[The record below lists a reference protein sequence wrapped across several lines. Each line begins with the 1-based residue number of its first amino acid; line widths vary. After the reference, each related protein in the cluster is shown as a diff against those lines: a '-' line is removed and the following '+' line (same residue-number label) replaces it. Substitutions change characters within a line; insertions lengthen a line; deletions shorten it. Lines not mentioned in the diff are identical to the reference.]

1 MLDETLDV
9 GAAPYYNERVHGS
22 SVGSGLRTEQGRETH
37 SVKSSASCFR
47 PDHGKELSTKSI
59 TTSDEEAKK
68 PSPTETPAKKRR
80 IAFTLRPRESSSVQ
94 SKKGSTTW
102 RSWLSPTDDTST
114 LDLLRPSYKEGAVE
128 TFFRFFYVVLFLG
141 FGTLVVTIL
150 WMKLYR
156 RTEFTL
162 ETYFGR
168 FQGRVETLEGESVYA
183 FLGVPFGELKGSRF
197 ARAAAYVPPMNG
209 TVPHH
214 PGVRCPQP
222 KAEAPL
228 NYTDQLRQENCLYLN
243 IWSPASGCHI
253 SVEPCSGVRTVL
265 LFLFSLGFSRGGG
278 DWYDGSAFAAVGGV
292 VVVAP
297 NYRLGLL
304 AFGVPERADHH
315 VSPDLLALDDQLLAL
330 QWVRDHIGP
339 FGGNGSDV
347 VLMGAG
353 GGAWSVG
360 AHVYSLNPLV
370 RTSVSRFILHEESP
384 CRRYRAPSW
393 KNLLRATSCE
403 REMAVDSV
411 ECLDAKSAQELLLT
425 DVAPFLGP
433 VTFPYR
439 KDELLADKQ
448 VLIGG
453 ALDQG
458 ATLLADVLAQPGVM
472 KRSTGGIDIDDVV
485 HQLLNGPLRTPA
497 LEEIQRH
504 YKAQGLIDDMVAA
517 TLLEDLLLLCPTI
530 KFGEYLYRSHADVYA
545 FLFRNPAKQGKNTPD
560 HAFQDLDFIFGLP
573 LISAPELTS
582 ESEKNLS
589 RFLIRTWATFA
600 TTGVLPK
607 VGQKSW
613 PPLFGSAA
621 GASMHV
627 LIQTTGDLEV
637 VKNFGSDVC
646 QMINKLNIRNM
657 KSLCE

>member
-22 SVGSGLRTEQGRETH
+22 SIGSVLRTEQGRETH
-37 SVKSSASCFR
+37 SVKR
-47 PDHGKELSTKSI
+47 
-59 TTSDEEAKK
+59 
-68 PSPTETPAKKRR
+68 
-80 IAFTLRPRESSSVQ
+80 
-94 SKKGSTTW
+94 
-102 RSWLSPTDDTST
+102 
-114 LDLLRPSYKEGAVE
+114 GAVE

-222 KAEAPL
+222 KGGAPL

-265 LFLFSLGFSRGGG
+265 LFLFSVGFSRGGG

-304 AFGVPERADHH
+304 AFGVPDRADHH
-315 VSPDLLALDDQLLAL
+315 ASSDLLALDDQLLAL

-384 CRRYRAPSW
+384 CRRYRGPSW

-425 DVAPFLGP
+425 DVVPFLGP
-433 VTFPYR
+433 AAFPYR

-458 ATLLADVLAQPGVM
+458 ATLLADVLAHPGGRKSVDG
-472 KRSTGGIDIDDVV
+472 TDIVDVV
-485 HQLLNGPLRTPA
+485 HQLLNGSLRTPA

-517 TLLEDLLLLCPTI
+517 TLLEDLLLLCPTL

-545 FLFRNPAKQGKNTPD
+545 FLFRNPAKQGKTTPD
-560 HAFQDLDFIFGLP
+560 HEFQDLDFIFGLP

-582 ESEKNLS
+582 EHEKNLS
-589 RFLIRTWATFA
+589 RFLIRTWAKFA
-600 TTGVLPK
+600 TTG
-607 VGQKSW
+607 
-613 PPLFGSAA
+613 
-621 GASMHV
+621 
-627 LIQTTGDLEV
+627 
-637 VKNFGSDVC
+637 
-646 QMINKLNIRNM
+646 
-657 KSLCE
+657 